1 MKTAREAPVAAD
13 AAAADADADDS
24 NETECDDEHQ
34 TMCGVHPTGS
44 AE

>member
-13 AAAADADADDS
+13 AAAAVADADDS
-24 NETECDDEHQ
+24 NETERDDEHQ